1 MEEGLDRVCEICG
14 ESVAVESETNLGV
27 VSLRCRRH
35 SVGISQQAEE
45 IYWQRRSA
53 SSPHESEVLPK
64 QQTEEET

>member
-14 ESVAVESETNLGV
+14 ESVGVESETNLGV

-53 SSPHESEVLPK
+53 SSPHESNEPK
-64 QQTEEET
+64 QQSEEET